1 MKKLLYFFLFSISIL
16 GNIIEKQNEYNEWI
30 IYEENIEDSQLIF
43 SQYENE
49 KNSIRFIYSG
59 QNLMDSFETFTKL
72 WKQSTL
78 DKSNY
83 KYFLI
88 SYPDQYDDTNKAYIK
103 KYKELTGSN
112 TRKNL
117 YDIYMAQYSSNIPT
131 EEIRKENFD
140 KLNQI
145 KNLALKENEI
155 YSKFFSFLEENG
167 YKIIEIST
175 EKHGF
180 VEDNVYMPFMVFYT
194 LTYYQ

>member
-88 SYPDQYDDTNKAYIK
+88 SYPGQYDDTNKAYIK
-103 KYKELTGSN
+103 KYKELTDSN